1 MDEVMNSEEIVETT
15 NNATEVDE
23 NYYVDDNSSASAL
36 PAVGIGLALGAAAA
50 FAIPKLAKGAKKLA
64 GKAKGKLA
72 DKAADMKSKKAAK
85 KDDKYID
92 VEVEDED

>member
-15 NNATEVDE
+15 DSMNVDE

-50 FAIPKLAKGAKKLA
+50 FAIPKAAKGIKKLA
-64 GKAKGKLA
+64 GKAKGKISE
-72 DKAADMKSKKAAK
+72 KVEEKKSKKAAK
-85 KDDKYID
+85 KEDKYIEVD
-92 VEVEDED
+92 VEDED

>member
-15 NNATEVDE
+15 DSTEVDE

-36 PAVGIGLALGAAAA
+36 PATGIGFALGAAAA

-64 GKAKGKLA
+64 GKAKGKLSE
-72 DKAADMKSKKAAK
+72 KIEELKSKKK
-85 KDDKYID
+85 EDDKYIN